1 MRPLASRTLRT
12 FAATGTSVLM
22 LATGVVAAP
31 TANAV
36 TPARGS
42 DDPALA
48 RYYAQ
53 TLNWG
58 PCADLQCAFVT
69 VPRDYSDLS
78 KGDIDIAVSRVVHS
92 GATYRGALVV
102 NPGGPGA
109 SGIDF
114 ASSVKNLVSAPVAAA
129 FDIVGFD
136 PRGVGLSSPVHCMNG
151 RQTTRWLRLDGT
163 PDTAAEERLLWRTAG
178 SISPGCLRQPGQIT
192 RNVSTIET
200 AQDLDIM
207 RQALGQDKRNWFG
220 FSYGTQLGT
229 TYAELFPDRVG
240 LFVLDGA
247 VDPSLDSM
255 QISKAQSDG
264 FQVAVQR
271 FAADC
276 IKRSDCPTRASSA
289 AVLTAIN
296 RLLAQLD
303 TRTMPAG
310 STRLNQ
316 ADTTTAIFFTLYS
329 ADYWQYLRS
338 ALSAA
343 IRRNDGRQLMA
354 LANIAADRT
363 GPNTYASNQNSAFY
377 AIACFDAPA
386 TPGQAGLRSAA
397 RSWARGAAVPEMAKS
412 MSWGNAPCSQWFGH
426 SAVPPAPA
434 SSTTTAPMLVVGT
447 RFDPAT
453 PYAWAVA
460 LSRQLPTSTLL
471 TFEGDGHTAYGSGS
485 DCIDQAIDAYLLT
498 GTPPAAGT
506 VCR

>member
-1 MRPLASRTLRT
+1 MRDVVSRRVRTL
-12 FAATGTSVLM
+12 ATVGSAVLV
-22 LATGVVAAP
+22 LATGAIVGP

-36 TPARGS
+36 APARGA

-53 TLNWG
+53 QLTWR
-58 PCADLQCAFVT
+58 PCDKLQCTLVT
-69 VPRDYSDLS
+69 VPRDYTDLS
-78 KGDIDIAVSRVVHS
+78 KGDVTIAISRVPHTD
-92 GATYRGALVV
+92 ANYRGALVV

-114 ASSVKNLVSAPVAAA
+114 ASSFASLVGPQVAAA
-129 FDIVGFD
+129 FDIIGFD
-136 PRGVGLSSPVHCMNG
+136 PRGVGLSAAVHCMNG

-178 SISPGCLRQPGQIT
+178 SISPGCLRQPGQIA

-200 AQDLDIM
+200 AQDLDII
-207 RQALGQDKRNWFG
+207 RQSLAQEKLNWFG

-255 QISKAQSDG
+255 QVSKAQSDG
-264 FQVAVQR
+264 FQVAIQR

-276 IKRSDCPTRASSA
+276 IKRADCPTRTSST
-289 AVLTAIN
+289 AVLVSIN

-303 TRTMPAG
+303 ARTMPAG

-316 ADTTTAIFFTLYS
+316 ADATTAIFFTLYS

-338 ALSAA
+338 ALTAA
-343 IRRNDGRQLMA
+343 IRKNDGRTLMA

-363 GPNTYASNQNSAFY
+363 GPHTYASNQNSAFY

-386 TPGQAGLRSAA
+386 TPGQIGLRAAA
-397 RSWARGAAVPEMAKS
+397 RTWARGAAVPEMAKS

-426 SAVPPAPA
+426 SAVAPAPA
-434 SSTTTAPMLVVGT
+434 SSTTTAPMLIVGT

-460 LSRQLPTSTLL
+460 LSQQLPTSTLL
-471 TFEGDGHTAYGSGS
+471 TYEGDGHTAYGSGS
-485 DCIDQAIDAYLLT
+485 TCIDQAVDAYLLT
-498 GTPPAAGT
+498 GTPPATGT

>member
-1 MRPLASRTLRT
+1 MRHLASRTL
-12 FAATGTSVLM
+12 AAVGTAALM
-22 LATGVVAAP
+22 LATAAIAGP
-31 TANAV
+31 PAQASA
-36 TPARGS
+36 PARGAG
-42 DDPALA
+42 DPALA
-48 RYYAQ
+48 RYYTQ

-58 PCADLQCAFVT
+58 PCAKIQCALVT
-69 VPRDYSDLS
+69 VPRDYADLS
-78 KGDIDIAVSRVVHS
+78 KGDIDIAVSRVPHT
-92 GATYRGALVV
+92 GATSRGALVV

-109 SGIDF
+109 SGVDF
-114 ASSVKNLVSAPVAAA
+114 AVSVAEDVVGSAVAAA

-136 PRGVGLSSPVHCMNG
+136 PRGVGLSAPAHCMNG

-163 PDTAAEERLLWRTAG
+163 PDTAAEERALWRTAG
-178 SISPGCLRQPGQIT
+178 SISPGCLRQPGQIA

-200 AQDLDIM
+200 AQDLDII
-207 RQALGQDKRNWFG
+207 RQALGQEKLNWLG
-220 FSYGTQLGT
+220 FSYGTQLGA
-229 TYAELFPDRVG
+229 TYAELFPEQVG

-255 QISKAQSDG
+255 QVSKAQSDG

-276 IKRSDCPTRASSA
+276 ISHSDCPTRASSG

-303 TRTMPAG
+303 RRTMPAG

-316 ADTTTAIFFTLYS
+316 ADATAAIFLSLYS
-329 ADYWQYLRS
+329 PDYWQYLRS
-338 ALSAA
+338 GLTAA
-343 IRRNDGRQLMA
+343 IRKNDGRSLMA
-354 LANIAADRT
+354 LANVAADRI
-363 GPNTYASNQNSAFY
+363 GPNTYASNTNSAFY

-386 TPGQAGLRSAA
+386 TPGQAGLRAAA
-397 RSWARGAAVPEMAKS
+397 RSWARGTAVPEMAKS

-434 SSTTTAPMLVVGT
+434 SSTTTAPILVVGT

-453 PYAWAVA
+453 PYPWAVA
-460 LSRQLPTSTLL
+460 LSQQLPTSTLL
-471 TFEGDGHTAYGSGS
+471 SYEGDGHTAYGAGSG
-485 DCIDQAIDAYLLT
+485 CVDQAIDAYLLS